1 MKIFTIGFTQKNAET
16 FFGLLKEN
24 GVKTLIDVRLNN
36 TSQLAAFAKG
46 GDLKFFL
53 SAIVGAEYIHD
64 TLLAPTESLLK
75 RYKKGETTW
84 EEYEVE
90 FKDIMK
96 ERDIAEHIRKMY
108 ADSPSPACLLC
119 SEATPEH
126 CHRRLVADLFAE
138 VFPHS
143 EVIHLGTK

>member
-1 MKIFTIGFTQKNAET
+1 MKIYTIGFTQKSAET

-46 GDLKFFL
+46 DDLKYFL
-53 SAIVGAEYIHD
+53 YAIAEIGYIHD
-64 TLLAPTESLLK
+64 TMLAPTEDLLK
-75 RYKKGETTW
+75 RYKKGETSW
-84 EEYEVE
+84 EGYEIE
-90 FKDIMK
+90 FKDIMRARNIK
-96 ERDIAEHIRKMY
+96 EHIQTYADIA
-108 ADSPSPACLLC
+108 APVCLLC

-126 CHRRLVADLFAE
+126 CHRRLVADIFAE

-143 EVIHLGTK
+143 EIVHLGTK

>member
-1 MKIFTIGFTQKNAET
+1 MKICTIGFTQKNAET

-36 TSQLAAFAKG
+36 TSQLAAFTKG
-46 GDLKFFL
+46 DDLKFFL
-53 SAIVGAEYIHD
+53 SAIGGIGYVHD
-64 TLLAPTESLLK
+64 TLLAPTEDLLK

-84 EEYEVE
+84 EAYETE

-96 ERDIAEHIRKMY
+96 ERDTEAHIKATY
-108 ADSPSPACLLC
+108 ADISSPVCLLC

-126 CHRRLVADLFAE
+126 CHRRLVADLFAK
-138 VFPHS
+138 VFSNS
-143 EVIHLGTK
+143 EIVHLGTK

>member
-16 FFGLLKEN
+16 FFGLLEKN

-36 TSQLAAFAKG
+36 TSQLAAFTKG
-46 GDLKFFL
+46 EDLKFFL
-53 SAIVGAEYIHD
+53 SAIVGVGYIHD
-64 TLLAPTESLLK
+64 TLLAPTQDLLK

-84 EEYEVE
+84 EEYEAE
-90 FKDIMK
+90 FRDIMK
-96 ERDIAEHIRKMY
+96 ERDIETHIRTTY
-108 ADSPSPACLLC
+108 ADVPSPVCLLC

-126 CHRRLVADLFAE
+126 CHRRLVADIFAE

-143 EVIHLGTK
+143 EIIHLETK